1 LWGDLMPEGLRSFAK
16 RKSPWVMHVPCGG
29 CNGCD
34 IEVVASLTPKYD
46 IERFGVLQ
54 KGTPRHAD
62 VLLVTGIVTAQ
73 VKDRLKR
80 LYDLTPGPKHVVAFG
95 SCALDGDIFHPGY
108 EFAGPLDEV
117 VPVSIYVPGCPPRPE
132 ALIDGL
138 SKLLRP
144 APRKKRIVTE
154 VFAGGETQRP
164 SAEPTD
170 RGVTTKRGTQKGFN
184 EQLAEFILFTGLT
197 LAALGLYYEGFN
209 ILVVAAVFL
218 MGPIVKLLS
227 SIFRR

>member
-1 LWGDLMPEGLRSFAK
+1 MAEGLRSFAR
-16 RKSPWVMHVPCGG
+16 RKSPWIMHVPCGG

-46 IERFGVLQ
+46 VERFGVLQ
-54 KGTPRHAD
+54 KGSPRHAD
-62 VLLVTGIVTAQ
+62 VLLVTGVVTAQ

-108 EFAGPLDEV
+108 SFAGPLDEV
-117 VPVSIYVPGCPPRPE
+117 LPVSIYVPGCPPRPE

-144 APRKKRIVTE
+144 TPRKKRIVTG
-154 VFAGGETQRP
+154 VFAGGETERL
-164 SAEPTD
+164 SAEPTE
-170 RGVTTKRGTQKGFN
+170 RAVTTKRHTRQSFN
-184 EQLAEFILFTGLT
+184 EQLADFVLFTAFT
-197 LAALGLYYEGFN
+197 LAALGLYYEGFD

-227 SIFRR
+227 SILRR